1 MVHIKKNNKIKK
13 NEVKWNKQRDRMARV
28 CPVTLAFSFHL

>member
-1 MVHIKKNNKIKK
+1 MVHIKKKNFFF